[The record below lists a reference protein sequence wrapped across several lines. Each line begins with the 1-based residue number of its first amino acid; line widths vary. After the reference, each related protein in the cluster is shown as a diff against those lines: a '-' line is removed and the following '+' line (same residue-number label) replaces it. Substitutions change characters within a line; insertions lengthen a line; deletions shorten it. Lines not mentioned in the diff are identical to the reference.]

1 MRILLFL
8 LLLCPVAVNAQTVH
22 WQARMNDSCTVV
34 FHTLVQSE
42 VTIGRA
48 VVAKRGTW
56 KREEVQCRNL
66 TQQVESMM
74 PLTFTFAC
82 DFEYKGLRYRL
93 RGHFTDSD
101 NNGAN
106 QTIRCIPLTL
116 GEDFIEQGGRGN
128 TRR

>member
-1 MRILLFL
+1 MH
-8 LLLCPVAVNAQTVH
+8 AQTVH

-34 FHTLVQSE
+34 LQTIVKGE

-48 VVAKRGTW
+48 VVTKKGTW

-66 TQQVESMM
+66 SQQVESAK
-74 PLTFTFAC
+74 PLAFTFSC

-93 RGHFTDSD
+93 RGHFSDDDS
-101 NNGAN
+101 GGGR
-106 QTIRCIPLTL
+106 QMIRCIPLTL